1 MGKNLINKDIFYTHT
16 TADGIIY
23 DSRPMP
29 QEFIESNIVQSS
41 GTAIRLRIIDPSE
54 ERKFKAIPGETGVY
68 ISDDGEQGYIG
79 YYDCYLESDGSFTS
93 GMFYVHPFHRNKGI
107 VKNLIAFLESNFLE
121 GLNEGDVV
129 FNISGYSDKNVEKIA
144 EETIDRSEGKV
155 VVREPSSNES

>member
-16 TADGIIY
+16 TPDGIIY

-29 QEFIESNIVQSS
+29 IEFIETNVVQSS

-68 ISDDGEQGYIG
+68 MSDDGEQGYIG

-93 GMFYVHPFHRNKGI
+93 GMFYVHPFHRNKGLI
-107 VKNLIAFLESNFLE
+107 KNLIAFLESNFIE
-121 GLNEGDVV
+121 DVNQGDIVYNHLV
-129 FNISGYSDKNVEKIA
+129 YSDKNVEKIA
-144 EETIDRSEGKV
+144 EETIARSEGKV
-155 VVREPSSNES
+155 VVREQKSQ